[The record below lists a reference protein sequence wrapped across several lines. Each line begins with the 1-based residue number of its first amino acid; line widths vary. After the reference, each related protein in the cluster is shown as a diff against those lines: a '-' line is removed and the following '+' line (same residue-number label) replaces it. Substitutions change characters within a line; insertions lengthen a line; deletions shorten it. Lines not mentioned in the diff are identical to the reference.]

1 MAWASGSRGGDR
13 EACSP
18 LFLDQ
23 TEAWMTASPFTKGLD
38 DRPPISRSGSVTMSA
53 RARYDYIYNIS
64 TDNGFDSVA
73 VIRDFKIRDATAVRR
88 DRK

>member
-1 MAWASGSRGGDR
+1 
-13 EACSP
+13 
-18 LFLDQ
+18 
-23 TEAWMTASPFTKGLD
+23 MTASPFTKGLD

-73 VIRDFKIRDATAVRR
+73 VIRRVTQLALVVYSVPQCKRR
-88 DRK
+88 RTTLKR